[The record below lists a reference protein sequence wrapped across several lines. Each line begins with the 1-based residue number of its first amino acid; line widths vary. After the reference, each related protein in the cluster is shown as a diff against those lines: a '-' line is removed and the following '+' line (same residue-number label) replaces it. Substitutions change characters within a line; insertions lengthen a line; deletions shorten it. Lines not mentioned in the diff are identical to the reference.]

1 MSTATRDRLYEL
13 LPAIYRIR
21 DAENGEPLHALLT
34 IMGDELAR
42 IEDDIA
48 GLHDD
53 WFIETCAEWV
63 IPYIGDL
70 LGVRGLHAG
79 PLANS
84 AAAEAL
90 TSVIIGINRT
100 YKVDGASIRIT
111 GFGPAKG

>member
-1 MSTATRDRLYEL
+1 MSTATRERLYEL

-48 GLHDD
+48 GLYDD

-63 IPYIGDL
+63 VPYICL
-70 LGVRGLHAG
+70 LYTSPSPRDRTRSRM
-79 PLANS
+79 PSS
-84 AAAEAL
+84 A
-90 TSVIIGINRT
+90 
-100 YKVDGASIRIT
+100 
-111 GFGPAKG
+111 

>member
-21 DAENGEPLHALLT
+21 DAENGEPLHELLT

-63 IPYIGDL
+63 IPYIGDW
-70 LGVRGLHAG
+70 
-79 PLANS
+79 
-84 AAAEAL
+84 L
-90 TSVIIGINRT
+90 TSASGPMSPTRCAIA
-100 YKVDGASIRIT
+100 GARARRPCWSNW
-111 GFGPAKG
+111 PAT